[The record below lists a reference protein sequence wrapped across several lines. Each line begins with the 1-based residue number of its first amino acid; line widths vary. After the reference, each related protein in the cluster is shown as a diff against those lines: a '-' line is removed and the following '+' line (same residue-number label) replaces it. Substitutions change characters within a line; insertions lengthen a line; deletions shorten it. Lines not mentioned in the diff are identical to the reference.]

1 MNAVSYKPHS
11 ALPVSGRGTSSF
23 GLPSFFPAGRA
34 SQGCYTRAWG
44 FVYQAV
50 KKKHPQ
56 YCTMHI
62 MRLKGCE

>member
-50 KKKHPQ
+50 KKTSTILYDAHNAAER
-56 YCTMHI
+56 M
-62 MRLKGCE
+62 